1 MDRNKI
7 ILIFAL
13 IIFTILLV
21 LVSETY
27 YYYYIE
33 NNETLVVDQFTKIFI
48 DAVGFSLFVN
58 TIIFVSN
65 YFVNRKGKTKS
76 S

>member
-1 MDRNKI
+1 M
-7 ILIFAL
+7 
-13 IIFTILLV
+13 FTILLV

-27 YYYYIE
+27 YYYYVE
-33 NNETLVVDQFTKIFI
+33 KNEILTVGKFTKVLI
-48 DAVGFSLFVN
+48 DAVGFSIFVN

-65 YFVNRKGKTKS
+65 YFVNRKSKTKS